1 MEFSEKAL
9 VLRVGRFREIDA
21 WVRLFSPSR
30 GAYTAFAFG
39 GCRSRRRFCGCL
51 DVFNHVHFKV
61 KTGRAYHTLLEGR
74 LVEGH
79 AALREHPGR
88 LGMAVNCLKFFEA
101 VDVAPPGARAA
112 HDLLLETLA
121 VLSGESEPPRL
132 FPLYFRAKVACD
144 QGFFP
149 SLASCHGCG
158 ATGAD
163 LAGAVLHVEEGR
175 FTCPACQAA
184 GRSAMSGRGVFMR
197 LGRETVEL
205 VESTRRLGPAAWAGM
220 EPSSAAAGEFSRL
233 LDRFVAYHM
242 GLTWEHGTFVKN

>member
-30 GAYTAFAFG
+30 GMYTAFAFG

-74 LVEGH
+74 LVNGH
-79 AALREHPGR
+79 GRLRAEPGR

-101 VDVAPPGARAA
+101 VEVGPHGARAA
-112 HDLLLETLA
+112 HDLLLEALATLTA
-121 VLSGESEPPRL
+121 ETAPSRL

-149 SLASCHGCG
+149 PLAACHGCG
-158 ATGAD
+158 APSED
-163 LAGAVLHVEEGR
+163 IPWAVFHVEEGR
-175 FTCPACQAA
+175 LLCPACP
-184 GRSAMSGRGVFMR
+184 RPVRGTFVR
-197 LGRETVEL
+197 LGRDAM
-205 VESTRRLGPAAWAGM
+205 RLLSDVRSAGPADWGGF
-220 EPSSAAAGEFSRL
+220 EPSPGAAGEFSRL
-233 LDRFVAYHM
+233 LDRFVTYHL
-242 GLTWEHGTFVKN
+242 GLSWEHGTFVKN

>member
-30 GAYTAFAFG
+30 GVYTAFAFG

-61 KTGRAYHTLLEGR
+61 KTGRAYHTLLEGQ
-74 LVEGH
+74 LVNGH
-79 AALREHPGR
+79 AALRATPGR

-101 VDVAPPGARAA
+101 VEVAPPGARAA

-121 VLSGESEPPRL
+121 VLSAEAAPPRL
-132 FPLYFRAKVACD
+132 LPLYFRARVACD

-149 SLASCHGCG
+149 SLAACHGCG
-158 ATGAD
+158 IPCGE
-163 LAGAVLHVEEGR
+163 LPGAVFHVEEGR
-175 FTCPACQAA
+175 FVCPACH
-184 GRSAMSGRGVFMR
+184 RPGRGASVR
-197 LGRETVEL
+197 LGREAVDLLETV
-205 VESTRRLGPAAWAGM
+205 RRTGPARWGER
-220 EPSSAAAGEFSRL
+220 EPSPAAAGEFSRM
-233 LDRFVAYHM
+233 LDRFVTYHL